1 MVEHWRTLL
10 GRGLDNQRRNP
21 ELLCYYFPLH
31 SQYYNFKFS
40 QKKQKNMK
48 KDIDKNLTPQITK
61 RVETTE
67 NLQTKLTLQD

>member
-1 MVEHWRTLL
+1 MAEDSITNEETLNFYATISL
-10 GRGLDNQRRNP
+10 
-21 ELLCYYFPLH
+21 YIV
-31 SQYYNFKFS
+31 SITIFKFS